1 MSLLSKKKK
10 TKCSTPTL
18 RPFVQQ
24 KKREMRLAGGG
35 ESSRITIIVIL
46 LSVKHPLDMDALI
59 AGMPLT
65 ASDVFKP
72 GQSPKCRFFDKVFES
87 LSLTIDH
94 LM

>member
-1 MSLLSKKKK
+1 MLNTNSKTFRSAKKEGDEIG
-10 TKCSTPTL
+10 
-18 RPFVQQ
+18 R
-24 KKREMRLAGGG
+24 GGG

-46 LSVKHPLDMDALI
+46 LSAKHPLDMDALI